1 MALCKNHHWVMD
13 KRLIAPGPDMQWH
26 VSKRLD
32 DRIEG
37 QVEKLTGR
45 PAGHHSGSERFG
57 NPGRRGLRALPTAR
71 QNGGKFRAQ

>member
-26 VSKRLD
+26 VSKCLD

-37 QVEKLTGR
+37 QAKLLKLKGEKIL
-45 PAGHHSGSERFG
+45 
-57 NPGRRGLRALPTAR
+57 LPTDKRLYPNTPALEWR
-71 QNGGKFRAQ
+71 VKRLIGEN